1 MDNYTSIED
10 FTLAISHITQD
21 EDGCY
26 TWDFFNSLLDSSAAP
41 YEGLDPVSRVAS
53 GKFRTSPEGRGV
65 WRWSEYLCDWV
76 QIVEDC
82 YFSLAC
88 EPSIQQRRL
97 AALHTEPEW

>member
-26 TWDFFNSLLDSSAAP
+26 TWELL
-41 YEGLDPVSRVAS
+41 AS
-53 GKFRTSPEGRGV
+53 PIGDAHGGRLYRPGKFRTDSEGRGV

-76 QIVEDC
+76 QVMETC
-82 YFSLAC
+82 HFSLVCA
-88 EPSIQQRRL
+88 PSVQRQRVT
-97 AALHTEPEW
+97 ALHTVLIIL

>member
-1 MDNYTSIED
+1 MDNYSSIED

-41 YEGLDPVSRVAS
+41 LEGVELLSFLAS
-53 GKFRTSPEGRGV
+53 GKFRTNSEGRGV

-76 QIVEDC
+76 QLENPFR
-82 YFSLAC
+82 FSLVC
-88 EPSIQQRRL
+88 SPSEQVRRL